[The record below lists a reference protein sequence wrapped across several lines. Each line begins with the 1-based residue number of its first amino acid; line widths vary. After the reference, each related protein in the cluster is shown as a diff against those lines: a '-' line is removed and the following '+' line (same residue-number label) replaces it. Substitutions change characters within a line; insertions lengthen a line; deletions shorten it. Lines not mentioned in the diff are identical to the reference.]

1 MKTKIS
7 KKLDKKFDIWLEE
20 KISTLVFDRKN
31 PFSDD
36 EIKSWSKETA
46 EWIIYIITPQD
57 KDEDEI
63 NKVTYETINR
73 IKDLHGII

>member
-7 KKLDKKFDIWLEE
+7 KKLDEKFDSWLED

-31 PFSDD
+31 PFTDE

-46 EWIIYIITPQD
+46 ERIIYIITPSD
-57 KDEDEI
+57 KG
-63 NKVTYETINR
+63 KHKTTSETIRR
-73 IKDLHGII
+73 IKDIQGIL